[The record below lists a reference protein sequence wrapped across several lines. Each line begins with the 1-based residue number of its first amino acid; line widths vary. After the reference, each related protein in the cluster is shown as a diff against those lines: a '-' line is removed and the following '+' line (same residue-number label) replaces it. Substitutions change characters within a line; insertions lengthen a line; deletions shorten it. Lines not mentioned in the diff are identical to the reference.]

1 MGEYLVKLMGIMG
14 LTMPIWLL
22 LRRPWRKWSRREA
35 AMMVFVLFMAGLLVL
50 ALEGEYASPG
60 VMLSRAQGRWATGE
74 QINLIPFYTIRTF
87 FRHTPRSVF
96 LVNIVGNLVMFIPWG
111 FGLVLLWQKNR
122 RLWRLVL
129 LALML
134 TVLIEMVQLFIG
146 RHVDVDD
153 LMLNFAGTLLG
164 AGLWAVLR
172 RLLPVLDTFTEEKT
186 RWLPPE

>member
-1 MGEYLVKLMGIMG
+1 
-14 LTMPIWLL
+14 
-22 LRRPWRKWSRREA
+22 
-35 AMMVFVLFMAGLLVL
+35 MMVFVLFMAGLLVL

-60 VMLSRAQGRWATGE
+60 VMLSRAQRRWATGE

-134 TVLIEMVQLFIG
+134 TVLIETVQLFIG